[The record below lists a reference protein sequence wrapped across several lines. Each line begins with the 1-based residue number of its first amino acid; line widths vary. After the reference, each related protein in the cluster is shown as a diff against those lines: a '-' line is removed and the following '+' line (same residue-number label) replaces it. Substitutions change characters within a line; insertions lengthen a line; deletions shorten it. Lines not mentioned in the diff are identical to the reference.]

1 MNNFLY
7 LFFVLF
13 FSCSVKQKI
22 TWDKIKPGSVRH
34 IGAESLK
41 VNIDNATYSFTL
53 TVFSGPSSKKY
64 GLLISSIWKIDND
77 GIFLIKLGN
86 NEVIKLIADNVNIG
100 KIDYP
105 AYIPILGS
113 TSNSGLLTT
122 EKVDYYSSIYN
133 LDQESLTKIKEYGIY
148 KIRIQFIDN
157 YKEKSWKKDLLGNYI
172 KKSYVL
178 LENELLKPFQKSN
191 SIEKGF

>member
-1 MNNFLY
+1 MNKIVFL
-7 LFFVLF
+7 FIVLI

-22 TWDKIKPGSVRH
+22 TWDKLKPESVRH

-64 GLLISSIWKIDND
+64 GLLISSIWKIEND
-77 GIFLIKLGN
+77 AIFLVKLGN
-86 NEVIKLIADNVNIG
+86 NEVIKLVADNVNIG

-105 AYIPILGS
+105 SYMPILGS
-113 TSNSGLLTT
+113 TAVSGLLAT

-133 LDQESLTKIKEYGIY
+133 LDQESLSKIMEFGIY
-148 KIRIQFIDN
+148 KIRIQFIDT
-157 YKEKSWKKDLLGNYI
+157 YKEKIWKRDLLGGYI
-172 KKSYVL
+172 KRSYEL
-178 LENELLKPFQKSN
+178 LENQLLKPFQNSN
-191 SIEKGF
+191 SIERGF